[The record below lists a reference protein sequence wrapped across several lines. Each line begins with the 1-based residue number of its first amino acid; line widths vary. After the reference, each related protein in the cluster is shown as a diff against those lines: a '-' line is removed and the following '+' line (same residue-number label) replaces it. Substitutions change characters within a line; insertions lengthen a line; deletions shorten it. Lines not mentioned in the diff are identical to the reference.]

1 MWQTRLNDSK
11 NCNYDLSIL
20 TLDGQDWKDRRVK
33 LSPIFTS
40 GKMKMMFDILDGISD
55 KFVRVIDQEIS
66 SVEEVEVRSW
76 TQRLT
81 IDNIGNVAF
90 GIEPNC
96 KEVNTL

>member
-1 MWQTRLNDSK
+1 MNDSK
-11 NCNYDLSIL
+11 NCNYDFSIL

>member
-1 MWQTRLNDSK
+1 MSIKFNLN
-11 NCNYDLSIL
+11 NLHFFCIYSIL
-20 TLDGQDWKDRRVK
+20 TLEGQEWKDRRIK

-40 GKMKMMFDILDGISD
+40 GKMKMMFEFLDDISD
-55 KFVRVIDQEIS
+55 KFVRVIDQES
-66 SVEEVEVRSW
+66 AKFDELEMRTW

-96 KEVNTL
+96 KIALNK